1 MTIAAGG
8 RDMVSLSAG
17 WPIDSRASQL
27 MEERMRQFTSY
38 AQLFDG
44 RSYAVGAVAAILTAL
59 AIGVPTAVIPNS
71 LFTRMTPTRP
81 QDYLFLALT
90 ALLVGFIVATYV
102 TPIREQVNAGASEG
116 RLTLGG
122 LLSFLAVGCPICNK
136 LIVLALGIS
145 GALRYFAPIQ
155 PLLGVASLA
164 LLGVTAWTR
173 LRTLRTG
180 CAVCAR

>member
-1 MTIAAGG
+1 
-8 RDMVSLSAG
+8 
-17 WPIDSRASQL
+17 
-27 MEERMRQFTSY
+27 MRHLTAY
-38 AQLFDG
+38 ARLLDAW
-44 RSYAVGAVAAILTAL
+44 SYAVGAVAAILTTL
-59 AIGVPTAVIPNS
+59 AIGVPTAVIPNG

-90 ALLVGFIVATYV
+90 ALLVGLIVATYV
-102 TPIREQVNAGASEG
+102 TPLREHATAGVSEG
-116 RLTLGG
+116 RLTIGG

-145 GALRYFAPIQ
+145 GALRYFAPVQ
-155 PLLGVASLA
+155 PLLGAASIA